1 MGRGYLTV
9 AIRRKM
15 NYPLKG
21 YVPMSVRQSM
31 SANENIFREK
41 SKLNVYSENDLY
53 NPDLLPANVQST
65 YNDASKELKKYFD
78 EDSQRAYK
86 DSLIKAINTEF
97 KLNLND
103 EKDMQVFADV
113 MRVFNFDEKP
123 HVSSSNS
130 GVYVNGSYK
139 NSIHNSTSISI
150 NPYNIKIINNSFST
164 DKEKTPNGV
173 AYAMIT
179 RQLAAAK
186 EIAKRT
192 NKPVVIEVH
201 AVNSFN
207 LVGLQVWPKLG
218 YNFLIE
224 TKLPTS
230 GDGWNGGTEHYMKTA
245 IKNKYKD
252 IVSDDEM
259 KKIKSTATL
268 MLNGIPTTQKDR
280 KGKQIVLNGYDVWNE
295 VSKEAKG
302 QQLVGFTEI
311 SPKLNVQSRAEQVTR
326 QYGRKKGFVK
336 SLSPSKDF
344 SFDKEPM
351 SASEDNVFRNI
362 WRNLRK
368 K

>member
-150 NPYNIKIINNSFST
+150 NPYNINIINNSFST
-164 DKEKTPNGV
+164 DK
-173 AYAMIT
+173 
-179 RQLAAAK
+179 
-186 EIAKRT
+186 
-192 NKPVVIEVH
+192 
-201 AVNSFN
+201 
-207 LVGLQVWPKLG
+207 
-218 YNFLIE
+218 
-224 TKLPTS
+224 
-230 GDGWNGGTEHYMKTA
+230 
-245 IKNKYKD
+245 
-252 IVSDDEM
+252 
-259 KKIKSTATL
+259 
-268 MLNGIPTTQKDR
+268 
-280 KGKQIVLNGYDVWNE
+280 
-295 VSKEAKG
+295 
-302 QQLVGFTEI
+302 
-311 SPKLNVQSRAEQVTR
+311 
-326 QYGRKKGFVK
+326 
-336 SLSPSKDF
+336 
-344 SFDKEPM
+344 
-351 SASEDNVFRNI
+351 
-362 WRNLRK
+362 
-368 K
+368 